1 MNTRVLEVNCPTC
14 MKKVVWSE
22 ASPWRPFCSQ
32 RCKLIDFGDWASE
45 RNTIPAE
52 TPLLDDE
59 DDDNPR

>member
-1 MNTRVLEVNCPTC
+1 
-14 MKKVVWSE
+14 
-22 ASPWRPFCSQ
+22 
-32 RCKLIDFGDWASE
+32 LIDFGDWASE